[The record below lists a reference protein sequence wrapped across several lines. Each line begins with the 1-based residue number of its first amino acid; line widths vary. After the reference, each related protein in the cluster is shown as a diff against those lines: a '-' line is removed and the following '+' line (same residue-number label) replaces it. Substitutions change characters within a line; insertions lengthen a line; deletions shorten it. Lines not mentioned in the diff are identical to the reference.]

1 MKKKLS
7 LILAILMLSG
17 MASCGDTGEPSKTD
31 TSADSSDAETI
42 APEVL
47 TDGLPDVNMDGFTL
61 KIYHNNPEQMTW
73 TNLTLDVEDQNGEVL
88 NDAIYDRNRAVEE
101 RFNCKIEV
109 TEFDGFQISAA
120 EISKEVMA
128 GDSNYDVWFP
138 RDYNVVSSIPYL
150 RPLNDLTYVDLD
162 ADWWFPQASGVFRFN
177 GKQYAVTSSFSLS
190 PISRAGGIVFNKDI
204 YELIGAEKTPYEYV
218 QDNEW
223 TLDTFAK
230 IAKLGYKD
238 LNGDGQIDKDDQF
251 GIGSSW
257 KEIYARYMNGS
268 GIFFISQEDN
278 GYPVFDLPNNQNAIE
293 KMLHIFDL
301 FNDEQIYNNPSSS
314 DAESLAN
321 GTIKEGNVLFVL
333 GHPNNMGTTYRNVE
347 ADVGFVPCPKYDSDQ
362 ERYYA
367 PTWAAEMMV
376 ILKTLPEE
384 RIDNVSIML
393 EALSFAGHQDVI
405 PIYREVMMK
414 GKYARDVESEEMFD
428 IVLDSM
434 CFDFGLIAWE
444 GQVANP
450 IIAGIFASGEGNVM
464 STFASLENQINGVI
478 NDLIEALE
486 AEE

>member
-31 TSADSSDAETI
+31 TSADSSDAETT

-47 TDGLPDVNMDGFTL
+47 TDGLPDVNMDSFTL

-177 GKQYAVTSSFSLS
+177 GKQYAATSYFSLS
-190 PISRAGGIVFNKDI
+190 QISRAAGFDFDKDV
-204 YELIGAEKTPYEYV
+204 YENIGAEKTPYEYV
-218 QDNEW
+218 HDNEW
-223 TLDTFAK
+223 TLETFAGL
-230 IAKLGYKD
+230 AKLAYND
-238 LNGDGQIDKDDQF
+238 LNGNAEIDSADRF
-251 GIGSSW
+251 GIGSGW
-257 KEIYARYMNGS
+257 REVYMRYIIGS
-268 GIFFISQEDN
+268 GIEFISQDKN
-278 GYPVFDLPNNQNAIE
+278 GYPSFDLPSNQNAID
-293 KMLHIFDL
+293 KMIRIFDL
-301 FNDEQIYNNPSSS
+301 FNDGQIYNNSTNSP
-314 DAESLAN
+314 DAVAN
-321 GTIKEGNVLFVL
+321 GTIKEGNVLFVI
-333 GHPNNMGTTYRNVE
+333 GHPFNMSVTYRDMN
-347 ADVGFVPCPKYDSDQ
+347 ANVGFVPCPKYDAEQ
-362 ERYYA
+362 ENYFA
-367 PTWAAEMMV
+367 PTYAGEMMA
-376 ILKTLPEE
+376 ILKTLPDE
-384 RIDNVSIML
+384 RLDNISILL
-393 EALSFAGHQDVI
+393 EALSFAGKQDI
-405 PIYREVMMK
+405 LPIYREKTMK
-414 GKYARDVESEEMFD
+414 GKSARDIESEEMFD
-428 IVLDSM
+428 IVLNSM
-434 CFDFGLIAWE
+434 TFDFGLIAWE
-444 GQVANP
+444 GQVVNP
-450 IIAGIFASGEGNVM
+450 IIMNIYASGEGNVM
-464 STFASLENQINGVI
+464 STFSSLENQINGVI